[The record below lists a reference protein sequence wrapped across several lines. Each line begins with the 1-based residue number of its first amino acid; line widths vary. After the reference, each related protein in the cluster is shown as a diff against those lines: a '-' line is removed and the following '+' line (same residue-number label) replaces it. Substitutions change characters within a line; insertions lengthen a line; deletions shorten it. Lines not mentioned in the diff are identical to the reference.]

1 MAPRA
6 KDGAEPDGVW
16 AQSAKIAFR
25 FLFVAVA
32 VIAAGWAVSN
42 ILQVPPD
49 SRAVVLRFGSAV
61 RQQEAGLLFAWPRP
75 IEQVVVLPS
84 ADRQIQFRISRF
96 DAAGGGPASTRSML
110 PGSAAGPAADVIG
123 GFDMSDNPRQNA
135 GFLLTGD
142 SSVVHL
148 QATLF
153 YQIKDPVSYL
163 ISADHVGPALERL
176 FVASAVAVCAA
187 RDLDTILVARPE
199 ASPTADQSFRT
210 QREQLRT
217 DLMNAVNRRLQD
229 LAEQGAGLGVAVS
242 RVDLVA
248 AIPSGAKTE
257 FDRVLIVTQ
266 SAEKYM
272 AEARTAAEMAAQQAN
287 RDRDSIVAQAAAKA
301 EERVNEAR
309 TRTAA
314 IAALAREAPGL
325 SRQTLINRLYF
336 DRVGRILAKAASVEA
351 IARDA
356 GSHVI
361 VPGPEEK
368 WPTQR

>member
-1 MAPRA
+1 
-6 KDGAEPDGVW
+6 
-16 AQSAKIAFR
+16 
-25 FLFVAVA
+25 
-32 VIAAGWAVSN
+32 
-42 ILQVPPD
+42 
-49 SRAVVLRFGSAV
+49 
-61 RQQEAGLLFAWPRP
+61 
-75 IEQVVVLPS
+75 
-84 ADRQIQFRISRF
+84 
-96 DAAGGGPASTRSML
+96 
-110 PGSAAGPAADVIG
+110 
-123 GFDMSDNPRQNA
+123 
-135 GFLLTGD
+135 
-142 SSVVHL
+142 
-148 QATLF
+148 
-153 YQIKDPVSYL
+153 L

-176 FVASAVAVCAA
+176 FVASAVAVCAT

-217 DLMNAVNRRLQD
+217 DLMKAVNSRLQD

-266 SAEKYM
+266 SAERYM
-272 AEARTAAEMAAQQAN
+272 AQAHTAAEMAAQQAN
-287 RDRDSIVAQAAAKA
+287 RDRDSLVAQAAAKA
-301 EERVNEAR
+301 EEQVNEAR

-325 SRQTLINRLYF
+325 SRQTLITRLYF
-336 DRVGRILAKAASVEA
+336 DRVGCILAKAASVEA
-351 IARDA
+351 IAREA

-368 WPTQR
+368 